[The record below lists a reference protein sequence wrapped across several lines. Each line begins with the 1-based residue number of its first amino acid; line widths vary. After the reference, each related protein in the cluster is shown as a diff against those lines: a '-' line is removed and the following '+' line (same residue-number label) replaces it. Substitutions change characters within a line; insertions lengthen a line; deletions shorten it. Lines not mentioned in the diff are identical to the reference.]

1 MNTSEKVNILLVDDQ
16 PQRLLSYETILDPLG
31 ENLLRAASG
40 SEALDILLKTDVA
53 VILMDVVMPEMDGFE
68 LARVVRGHPRFHNVP
83 IIFVT
88 GISTSDIEQATG
100 YELGAVDYVCV
111 PIVPEILRAK
121 VSVFVDLYR
130 KSRELQSLNREL
142 EQRVAERTG
151 DLAKTLATLAEYTG
165 KLEQEIAER
174 TRLEEELRH
183 RASQLAEADRR
194 KDEFL
199 AMLAHELRNPLAP
212 IRNATD
218 ILLLKGSDQSVLR
231 RARELI
237 GRQVMHM
244 TRLLDD
250 LLDVSRI
257 TGGKIRIAK
266 EPVAVADV
274 VAQAVETVRPLIDK
288 KQHHLSISL
297 PSEPVR
303 LEADSTRLVQVVAN
317 LLNNAAKYT
326 EPGGN
331 IWLTGELVNDE
342 VVLRVRDTGVGIGR
356 EMLPRVFDLFAQ
368 SDRTLDR
375 SQGGLGIGLTLVH
388 KLVEM
393 HGGSVFAHSDGPGRG
408 SEFTVRLPALP
419 AATPAVESPPSEF
432 ASASSPARVLV
443 VDDSV
448 DVAEAIGMLLSLLGH
463 EVHMAHSGKDAIE
476 AARKLRPDVVLLDI
490 GLPGMDGYAVARCLR
505 ERPEVNGLRLIAV
518 SGYGQEEDL
527 ARSKAAGFD
536 HHLVKPVSAEALQ
549 AAIAERTGEAMTMA
563 N

>member
-1 MNTSEKVNILLVDDQ
+1 MNASEKVNILLVDDQ
-16 PQRLLSYETILDPLG
+16 PQRLLSYETILEPLR
-31 ENLLRAASG
+31 ENLLRASSG
-40 SEALDILLKTDVA
+40 NEALEILLKADVA

-68 LARVVRGHPRFHNVP
+68 VARAVRGHPRFHNTP

-88 GISTSDIEQATG
+88 AISTSDMERAKG

-121 VSVFVDLYR
+121 VAVFVDLHR
-130 KSRELQSLNREL
+130 KTRELQSLNREL

-151 DLAKTLATLAEYTG
+151 DLAKTLATLAEYTA

-174 TRLEEELRH
+174 ARLEAELRQQ
-183 RASQLAEADRR
+183 ASQLAAADRR

-212 IRNATD
+212 IRTATD
-218 ILLLKGSDQSVLR
+218 ILLLKGSNLPVLR

-237 GRQVMHM
+237 DRQVAHM

-266 EPVAVADV
+266 EPLDVAEAI
-274 VAQAVETVRPLIDK
+274 AQAVETVRPVIDEK
-288 KQHHLSISL
+288 RHRLHVAMPNK
-297 PSEPVR
+297 PVR
-303 LEADSTRLVQVVAN
+303 LEADPTRLVQVLAN

-326 EPGGN
+326 EPGGD
-331 IWLTGELVNDE
+331 IWIEGDLAGDE
-342 VVLRVRDTGVGIGR
+342 VVVRVRDTGIGIAPD
-356 EMLPRVFDLFAQ
+356 MLPHVFDLFAQ
-368 SDRTLDR
+368 ADRTLDR

-393 HGGSVFAHSDGPGRG
+393 HGGSVFARSTGLGHG
-408 SEFTVRLPALP
+408 SEFAVHLPVLRA
-419 AATPAVESPPSEF
+419 AATAESQLPECMPI
-432 ASASSPARVLV
+432 SSPARVLV
-443 VDDSV
+443 VDDSA
-448 DVAEAIGMLLSLLGH
+448 DVAEAISMLLGMLGH
-463 EVHMAHSGKDAIE
+463 EVYVANSGQEAIDAV
-476 AARKLRPDVVLLDI
+476 RTLRPDVVLLDI
-490 GLPGMDGYAVARCLR
+490 GLPGMDGYQVARCLR
-505 ERPEVNGLRLIAV
+505 EQPDANGLYLIAV

-536 HHLVKPVSAEALQ
+536 HHLVKPVGADALQ
-549 AAIAERTGEAMTMA
+549 AAIAERAGEAMVTLK
-563 N
+563 